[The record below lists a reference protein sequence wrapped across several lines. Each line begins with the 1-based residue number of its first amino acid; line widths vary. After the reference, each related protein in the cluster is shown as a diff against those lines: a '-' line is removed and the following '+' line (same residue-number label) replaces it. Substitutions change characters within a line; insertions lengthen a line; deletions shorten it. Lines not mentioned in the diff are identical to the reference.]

1 MTRRAR
7 VQGGFSLLEVLVALT
22 ILAMSLGVLYQAA
35 GGSVRNVQL
44 VEHRARAVLL
54 AQSLLLLHDRIPP
67 GGLSEQGVSRAGFD
81 WSLTAVPYP
90 PAPISTGSSTKPW
103 PLYRVEAAVFWRDGT
118 RPGEFRLASILPER
132 QPLEGVQP

>member
-1 MTRRAR
+1 MTHAVRG
-7 VQGGFSLLEVLVALT
+7 QGGFSLLEVLVALT

-44 VEHRARAVLL
+44 VEHRTRAILL

-90 PAPISTGSSTKPW
+90 PVQVSTGSSTEPW
-103 PLYRVEAAVFWRDGT
+103 PLYRVEAAVFWRDGG
-118 RPGEFRLASILPER
+118 RPGEYRLASILPER